1 MEISLDRVRPG
12 VQSVVTAIRVQ
23 EALERRLRDFGLVPG
38 TRVCCCYRSP
48 GGQVTALELRGTV
61 LALRTKDLRGIRVR
75 HD

>member
-12 VQSVVTAIRVQ
+12 VQAVVSAIEVG
-23 EALERRLRDFGLVPG
+23 EALTSRLRDFGLVPG

-61 LALRTKDLRGIRVR
+61 LALRTVDLKGIWVR
-75 HD
+75 HG